1 MDILTTIEKDAAKTR
16 RLAIF
21 LCVLAIVFA
30 AFIGYIC
37 MTTVATQK
45 KTIYALDA
53 QNNVVIYNQVR
64 ENRKVE
70 AEGHYRDF
78 HELFFNLSP
87 DGKLIETNITKH
99 ALELIDNT
107 GKVYFDQ
114 LMKSNFYS
122 NLIVLNLSQQLEI
135 DSILVSDQHPYE
147 VKLWGKLYL
156 INDMSIK
163 MKSLITTGRLRN
175 TYHRTSKNP
184 HAFIIEQFRILENN
198 DLKEYKRR

>member
-16 RLAIF
+16 RLAIIF
-21 LCVLAIVFA
+21 CVLAISFSAYVT
-30 AFIGYIC
+30 YIC
-37 MTTVATQK
+37 LTTIATQK

-64 ENRKVE
+64 ENRRVE
-70 AEGHYRDF
+70 AEGHYRNF

-87 DGKLIETNITKH
+87 DAKIIETNITKH
-99 ALELIDNT
+99 ALELIDKT

-122 NLIVLNLSQQLEI
+122 NLVVLNLNQQLEI
-135 DSILVSDQHPYE
+135 DSIHVTEQHPYE

-156 INDMSIK
+156 ISDMTIK
-163 MKSLITTGRLRN
+163 MKSLVTSGILRN
-175 TYHRTSKNP
+175 TNHRTPKNP
-184 HAFIIEQFRILENN
+184 HAFMIESFRILEND